1 MVFNRV
7 VILNRLFSRCVAV
20 RSCFEFTGPINRPK
34 NGYPKIGVLGKNR
47 LGHRVVYEAHFGEIP
62 AGMCVMHTC
71 DNTRCLNPSHL
82 KLGTK
87 KDNTMDMMAK
97 GRAVIPEPSKK
108 LTDDIVQQ
116 IRMMRSNG
124 MYQKDVAKALGISKS
139 TVRRAC

>member
-1 MVFNRV
+1 
-7 VILNRLFSRCVAV
+7 
-20 RSCFEFTGPINRPK
+20 
-34 NGYPKIGVLGKNR
+34 
-47 LGHRVVYEAHFGEIP
+47 
-62 AGMCVMHTC
+62 
-71 DNTRCLNPSHL
+71 
-82 KLGTK
+82 
-87 KDNTMDMMAK
+87 MDMMAK